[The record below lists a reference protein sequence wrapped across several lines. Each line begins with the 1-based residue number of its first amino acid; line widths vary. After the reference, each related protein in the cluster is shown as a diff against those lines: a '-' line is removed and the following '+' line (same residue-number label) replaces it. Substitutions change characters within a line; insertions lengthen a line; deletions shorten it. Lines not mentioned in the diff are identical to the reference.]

1 MTHAD
6 FSDNRLNTLLGIDLP
21 IIQAPM
27 TGATSPEMIIA
38 VADAG
43 GLGSLACAALD
54 AAEIRDQVAR
64 IRHRTPGP
72 INLNFF
78 CHDQMEL
85 DPLSDARWRGQMRP
99 YHQKLGL
106 SAVSPTDGPAVR
118 PFEETSCTLVEA
130 LRPDVVSFH
139 FGLPDPQLMTRV
151 KATGAKVIATATTVP
166 EAIWLEARG
175 CDAVI
180 AQGLEA
186 GGHRGMFLDSNIA
199 TQVGTFA
206 LVPQVVDAVAVPVI
220 AAGGIS
226 DPRGVA
232 AAMMLGASGV
242 QVGTAYLFCPE
253 ARIAP
258 IHRDALRHAATHQT
272 ALTNVFTGHPARSI
286 VNRAV
291 RELGPISRFAPPFP
305 HAASAMSSLRCGLE
319 KSGSSDFSPLWSG
332 QAAPL
337 AKVMGAGELTRHLFD
352 AIPAARQVPQPVNA
366 DTGGLNGWRE
376 AGLRP

>member
-1 MTHAD
+1 MRYSD
-6 FSDNRLNTLLGIDLP
+6 FSDNRLTTLLGIDLP

-27 TGATSPEMIIA
+27 TGATSSEMIIA
-38 VADAG
+38 VVTAG
-43 GLGSLACAALD
+43 GLGSLACASLD
-54 AAEIRDQVAR
+54 DDEIGEQVAR
-64 IRHRTPGP
+64 IRRRTRGP
-72 INLNFF
+72 INFNFF
-78 CHDQMEL
+78 CHDQLEL

-99 YHQKLGL
+99 YHQELGL
-106 SAVSPTDGPAVR
+106 SAIAPVNGSTMRAFDNA
-118 PFEETSCTLVEA
+118 SCALVEA
-130 LRPDVVSFH
+130 LRPEVVSFH
-139 FGLPDPQLMTRV
+139 FGLPDIPLMDRV
-151 KATGAKVIATATTVP
+151 RATGAKIIATATTVA

-175 CDAVI
+175 CDAII

-206 LVPQVVDAVAVPVI
+206 LVPQVADAVSVPVI

-258 IHRDALRHAATHQT
+258 IHRDALRNAATSQT
-272 ALTNVFTGHPARSI
+272 VLTNVFTGHPARSI

-305 HAASAMSSLRCGLE
+305 HAAAAMSSLRGGLE
-319 KSGSSDFSPLWSG
+319 KSGCSDFSPLWSG

-337 AKVMGAGELTRHLFD
+337 ARVMGAGELTRYLFD
-352 AIPAARQVPQPVNA
+352 AMPAARHMAQPV
-366 DTGGLNGWRE
+366 DTSAGDRN
-376 AGLRP
+376 GLREISFHR